1 MPDLGQSPFI
11 SFITPHFI
19 SLNRTKRSL
28 LIFKTLICKP
38 PTVFDAQFLFISMGF
53 EFTNTL
59 SSIGNLSP
67 NLWPHFGPIWNL
79 HCLQR
84 DLDWDLYLILLHG
97 SNYYMGQIHWQY
109 LTQFPI
115 VPQVHQIRSLNRWW
129 ITSPPHQSQHITGAS
144 RASICL
150 LNMPI
155 AAVKVWIMIS
165 IEAFFAFLY

>member
-11 SFITPHFI
+11 SFIIPHFI

-84 DLDWDLYLILLHG
+84 DLDWDLYFILLHG
-97 SNYYMGQIHWQY
+97 SNTLAISHPIPYSSSSSSNQVFKPMVNY
-109 LTQFPI
+109 LTTTPEPAYHRGFKSFYLCSEYA
-115 VPQVHQIRSLNRWW
+115 HS
-129 ITSPPHQSQHITGAS
+129 S
-144 RASICL
+144 C
-150 LNMPI
+150 
-155 AAVKVWIMIS
+155 
-165 IEAFFAFLY
+165 